1 MNMKV
6 YVRRRAALVFAVF
19 CVLVLVFN
27 LHIIPTGYT
36 GVKTSFGQIQE
47 EPVQSGKL
55 IFTVPFVESIQR
67 VNNKQQD
74 FKVTEQIWGET
85 CDKTPVYARE
95 VIVTYQ
101 IAADRSAWIY
111 ANVSDYT
118 KNLITDSL
126 VASAVKSAMV
136 ELAPGDVTNR
146 GKIEPLVQ
154 EKLTQSLAAKY
165 GEGTIYV
172 NKVIINDMD
181 FEAAYN
187 DAIQAKS
194 IAAQEQAKAEIVNQT
209 AIARAEADKQVAVK
223 KAEAEADV
231 MRIASEAE
239 AEKMRIAAEAEAE
252 ANRKL
257 SESLTDELIEL
268 KKVEAWDGRLP
279 SVYGGNALLELGI
292 DTAE

>member
-6 YVRRRAALVFAVF
+6 YTRCRAALVFAVF
-19 CVLVLVFN
+19 CVLLLVFN
-27 LHIIPTGYT
+27 LHIIPTGFT

-47 EPVQSGKL
+47 EPVQSGRL
-55 IFTVPFVESIQR
+55 IFTVPFVENIQR

-74 FKVTEQIWGET
+74 YRVSEQIWGET
-85 CDKTPVYARE
+85 SDKTPVYARE

-165 GEGTIYV
+165 GAGTIYV

-223 KAEAEADV
+223 KAEAEAETL
-231 MRIASEAE
+231 RIAAEAE
-239 AEKMRIAAEAEAE
+239 AEKVRIAAEAEAE

-268 KKVEAWDGRLP
+268 KKGEAWDGRLP

>member
-1 MNMKV
+1 M
-6 YVRRRAALVFAVF
+6 
-19 CVLVLVFN
+19 
-27 LHIIPTGYT
+27 
-36 GVKTSFGQIQE
+36 
-47 EPVQSGKL
+47 
-55 IFTVPFVESIQR
+55 
-67 VNNKQQD
+67 
-74 FKVTEQIWGET
+74 
-85 CDKTPVYARE
+85 
-95 VIVTYQ
+95 TYQ

-136 ELAPGDVTNR
+136 ELAPCDVTNR

-187 DAIQAKS
+187 DAIQARS

-223 KAEAEADV
+223 KAEAEAETL
-231 MRIASEAE
+231 RIAAEAE
-239 AEKMRIAAEAEAE
+239 AEKVRIAAEAEAE

>member
-6 YVRRRAALVFAVF
+6 YVRRRAALVFAIF

-74 FKVTEQIWGET
+74 YKVSEQIWGET
-85 CDKTPVYARE
+85 SDKTPVYARE

-126 VASAVKSAMV
+126 VASTVKSAMV

-223 KAEAEADV
+223 KAEAEAETL
-231 MRIASEAE
+231 RIAAEAE
-239 AEKMRIAAEAEAE
+239 AEKVRIAAEAEAE